1 MSNRSA
7 RHIVAVIVAL
17 LMAGVP
23 RAAAGGEEE
32 SAAARIEA
40 MANLLAK
47 AQRLAV
53 AVDCTYDVM
62 QESGE
67 KIEFGERREVMLRRP
82 DRARVD
88 VTRRD
93 GSRRGLV
100 FDGTRLT
107 AFDLD
112 AKVYATA
119 HKPGTAIRFHSES

>member
-1 MSNRSA
+1 MSKRPA
-7 RHIVAVIVAL
+7 RHIAAVIVAVL
-17 LMAGVP
+17 TAGIPPSVA
-23 RAAAGGEEE
+23 RGEEKT
-32 SAAARIEA
+32 AAARIEA

-47 AQRLAV
+47 AQRLGV
-53 AVDCTYDVM
+53 AVDCTYDVV
-62 QESGE
+62 QDSGQ
-67 KIEFGERREVMLRRP
+67 KIEFGERRELTLRRP
-82 DRARVD
+82 DRARAD